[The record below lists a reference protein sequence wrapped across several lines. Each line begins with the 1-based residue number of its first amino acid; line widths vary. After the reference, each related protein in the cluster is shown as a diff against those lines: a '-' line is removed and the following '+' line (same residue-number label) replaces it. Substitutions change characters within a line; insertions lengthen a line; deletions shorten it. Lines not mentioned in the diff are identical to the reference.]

1 MITNRFETEGGAYHF
16 ALEDIVDFIDT
27 YGLETVL
34 DDVIKAYEH
43 RCFVRRMEE
52 RKHMEFG
59 AHYD

>member
-1 MITNRFETEGGAYHF
+1 MNNLDPQYQR
-16 ALEDIVDFIDT
+16 LLQDIIDFVDN

-34 DDVIKAYEH
+34 DDIIKAYEH
-43 RCFVRRMEE
+43 RSFMRRMEE

>member
-16 ALEDIVDFIDT
+16 AIQDIIDFVDN

-34 DDVIKAYEH
+34 DDIIKAYEH
-43 RCFVRRMEE
+43 RAFMRRMEE